1 MREFRGP
8 DGTPWRVEVRAPSF
22 SNAMIVF
29 HHPDASSS
37 SRNRYAWYIWQGPE
51 ARNVTARLT
60 PEQVLES
67 LTDAEL
73 ARLFRRSMPI
83 STARP
88 VAEPG

>member
-1 MREFRGP
+1 MKEFRGP

-22 SNAMIVF
+22 SNAMLVF
-29 HHPDASSS
+29 RHPDASSS
-37 SRNRYAWYIWQGPE
+37 SRNRYAWYIWHGTE

-60 PEQVLES
+60 ATQVLES
-67 LTDAEL
+67 LTDADV